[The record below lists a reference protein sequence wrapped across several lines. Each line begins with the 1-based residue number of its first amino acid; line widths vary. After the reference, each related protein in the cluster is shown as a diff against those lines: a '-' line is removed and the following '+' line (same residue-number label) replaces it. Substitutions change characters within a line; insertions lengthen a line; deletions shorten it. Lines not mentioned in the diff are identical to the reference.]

1 MLNFNYDINNWVI
14 LYVLL
19 VLIGFGV
26 RVNIVSP
33 LVASPQNSFKKI
45 TFQIALVIAI
55 TLLWGIA
62 SSREKQNLSA
72 MIVMIV
78 TIIYSAYVLSQKV
91 EKDGYIHSFLV
102 FINGYFVTAISFMS
116 VSGKVV
122 WGVIVIVLAI
132 IIYRKL
138 EPEHKSI
145 LLQIIIMIVE
155 IIISSLIVMVNKWN
169 GVLQTILV
177 TIFVET
183 FVYTINLVIGYFCV
197 WICGEDTNEYMN
209 TIKGIR

>member
-1 MLNFNYDINNWVI
+1 MI

-19 VLIGFGV
+19 VLIGFGI

-33 LVASPQNSFKKI
+33 LVASSQNSFKKI

-62 SSREKQNLSA
+62 SSREKENLSA

-102 FINGYFVTAISFMS
+102 FINGHFVTAIFFMS